1 MEFNFRVQP
10 REFRVG
16 RTKQII
22 ISDCGSINLEADEQ
36 ITLVDDNGKEY
47 DIARKSWGYY
57 ATPSVNGRL
66 QKFGYKTAIVM
77 NELTNM
83 KFVMIVEEDREVEFR
98 DYCKE
103 ERLKVLE
110 WLN

>member
-1 MEFNFRVQP
+1 
-10 REFRVG
+10 
-16 RTKQII
+16 
-22 ISDCGSINLEADEQ
+22 
-36 ITLVDDNGKEY
+36 
-47 DIARKSWGYY
+47 
-57 ATPSVNGRL
+57 
-66 QKFGYKTAIVM
+66 M